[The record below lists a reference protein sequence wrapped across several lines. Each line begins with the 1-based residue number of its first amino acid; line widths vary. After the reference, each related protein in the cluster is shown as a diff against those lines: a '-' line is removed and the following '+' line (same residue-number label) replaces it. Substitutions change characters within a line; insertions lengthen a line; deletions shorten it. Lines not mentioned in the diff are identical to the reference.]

1 MAKRK
6 KKNKGTSWFG
16 IITIITILALAGIG
30 ARSLYLDN
38 QVEADKVAAKMD
50 RAYKVLSE

>member
-16 IITIITILALAGIG
+16 IITIAVILLLAGMG

-38 QVEADKVAAKMD
+38 QIEADKVVSKMD
-50 RAYKVLSE
+50 RAYRVLSE